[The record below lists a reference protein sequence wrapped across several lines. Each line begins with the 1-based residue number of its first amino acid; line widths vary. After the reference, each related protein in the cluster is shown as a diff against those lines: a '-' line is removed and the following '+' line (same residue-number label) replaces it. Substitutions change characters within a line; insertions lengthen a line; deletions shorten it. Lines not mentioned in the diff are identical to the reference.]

1 MNAGRE
7 YPPGTA
13 RLRLLYGRRAP
24 APRLRRCAPTAP
36 LRHPAA
42 STGAAWLRPYHPPPA
57 APLRPDC
64 AAAPPSASTGAAWL
78 RPYHPPPAAP
88 LRPDCA
94 AAPRLRR
101 CAPTAPLR
109 HPAASTGAAWLRPDC
124 APAPP
129 RRQYGRSVAAPRLRR
144 CAPTAPLIVV
154 LIEVEPARTIAA
166 RAG

>member
-24 APRLRRCAPTAP
+24 APRQRCFAPLRRCATPPPVRAQRGCAPTIRPPPRPCAPTAP
-36 LRHPAA
+36 LRPDCAAAPPSA

-101 CAPTAPLR
+101 CAPTAPL
-109 HPAASTGAAWLRPDC
+109 
-124 APAPP
+124 
-129 RRQYGRSVAAPRLRR
+129 
-144 CAPTAPLIVV
+144 IVV